1 MNSPPQSK
9 TISSSARAVAHE
21 YRLFADA
28 YEPAHADASS
38 AIRRPRMA
46 DTLSGKGA
54 RPRGALFVARRAR
67 ASRFGNSRLSM
78 RAAALV
84 ALVALAR
91 ADLLQGPGDMHVSG
105 DLTVAGALEARSPAC
120 APTPTC
126 LPQRDAAC
134 GARR

>member
-1 MNSPPQSK
+1 
-9 TISSSARAVAHE
+9 
-21 YRLFADA
+21 
-28 YEPAHADASS
+28 
-38 AIRRPRMA
+38 MA

-54 RPRGALFVARRAR
+54 RPRGALFVRRGRAR
-67 ASRFGNSRLSM
+67 VSRFGNSRLSM
-78 RAAALV
+78 RATALV

-120 APTPTC
+120 ASTPTC
-126 LPQRDAAC
+126 LPRRDAAC